1 MCLFIGMCRRLYAVP
16 HATRL
21 SDAALT
27 WHTLRR
33 YAQQTCARLWNL
45 LPHMPRDAVTSCLPR
60 TRAWLAAASTQLPH
74 AENALMP
81 LGPPHEARNGPSPA
95 TRVQPVDMR
104 AGRAAGQLLGS
115 GMPAAIPVEDAWQPL
130 PSAAPL
136 SSVRSWQGLL
146 RLGLLHA
153 AAASAPVDPAATA
166 ETLACDLGR
175 LRAAQTAFQQLVVL
189 AACSLLL
196 HRTAAARGRVLAP
209 GDLLAV

>member
-1 MCLFIGMCRRLYAVP
+1 
-16 HATRL
+16 
-21 SDAALT
+21 
-27 WHTLRR
+27 
-33 YAQQTCARLWNL
+33 
-45 LPHMPRDAVTSCLPR
+45 MPRGAVTSCLPR
-60 TRAWLAAASTQLPH
+60 TRAWLAAASAQLPH

-81 LGPPHEARNGPSPA
+81 LGSPSDAYNGPPPA
-95 TRVQPVDMR
+95 TRAQPIDMR
-104 AGRAAGQLLGS
+104 AGRAAGMVHGGAQA
-115 GMPAAIPVEDAWQPL
+115 MAAAMPVEDAWQPL
-130 PSAAPL
+130 PSAAPPA
-136 SSVRSWQGLL
+136 SVRSWQGLV

-153 AAASAPVDPAATA
+153 AAASEPVDPAAAA